1 MPEKTKKPKKTEKV
15 EAKEESIENTG
26 KSIEDSTPE
35 CTAEEKAAIKAALV
49 ANNSSAI
56 DDGTPLSETAFSSL
70 KEHKVSDRTL
80 QAVENMGFTNMMEI
94 QAKSI
99 PVALAGK
106 DILGAA
112 RTGSG
117 KTVAF
122 LLPVVELICSK
133 LKFKKHNG
141 TGALVI
147 APTRELACQIYETL
161 EKLMDKHTPT
171 YGLIIGGENR
181 KVEVKKLE
189 EGVNILVATPGRLLD
204 HLQNTQN
211 FLVKNLKCLVIDEA
225 DQVLNLGFEEDMKKN
240 HSTTTKRTTNHAFLS
255 YPN

>member
-1 MPEKTKKPKKTEKV
+1 MPEKSKKSKKDKKPKDETEQPV
-15 EAKEESIENTG
+15 EEPIPEEAV
-26 KSIEDSTPE
+26 PE
-35 CTAEEKAAIKAALV
+35 CSAEEKAAIKAAML
-49 ANNSSAI
+49 ADSQAAI
-56 DDGTPLSETAFSSL
+56 TDDTPLSETSFASL

-80 QAVENMGFTNMMEI
+80 QAVESMGFTNMMEI

-161 EKLMDKHTPT
+161 EKLMQKHTDSF
-171 YGLIIGGENR
+171 
-181 KVEVKKLE
+181 KK
-189 EGVNILVATPGRLLD
+189 
-204 HLQNTQN
+204 
-211 FLVKNLKCLVIDEA
+211 
-225 DQVLNLGFEEDMKKN
+225 M
-240 HSTTTKRTTNHAFLS
+240 
-255 YPN
+255 